1 MVDLP
6 AAGRCIV
13 VAVEPLTIGDLA
25 ARLGVPVRT
34 VRFWS
39 DEGLVDPPA
48 RSSGGYRLYDAPAVA
63 RLDLVRTLRELGLG
77 LPAIRELL
85 ARRRSVRE
93 VAAEHVQALDA
104 EIRLLRLR
112 RALLSHVATVGST
125 TEEMSIVHDLATLS
139 ARERQRMIDDFV
151 ARAFGGVPDDAPGAG
166 IAQGMRTLPA
176 ELPEEPTAE
185 QVAAW
190 LELAHLVA
198 DDSFEARVR
207 EMALAGAAATPVEPD
222 AMAAD
227 MGRMQTLGR
236 RALADGVAPGS
247 AEAERLVAELLDD
260 GRADAPDRRTALAD
274 RLATFTDAR
283 VERYWQLLGVLN
295 GWPPFEPA
303 VPAVEWWIAALR
315 ARPE

>member
-1 MVDLP
+1 ML
-6 AAGRCIV
+6 G
-13 VAVEPLTIGDLA
+13 VEPLTIGELA

-39 DEGLVDPPA
+39 DEGLVDPPV
-48 RSSGGYRLYDAPAVA
+48 RSGGGYRLYDAPAVA

-85 ARRRSVRE
+85 AQRRAVRE
-93 VAAEHVQALDA
+93 VAAEHVRALDG

-112 RALLSHVATVGST
+112 RTLLQHVATVGST
-125 TEEMSIVHDLATLS
+125 TEEMRIVHDLATLS
-139 ARERQRMIDDFV
+139 ARERQQMIDDFV
-151 ARAFGGVPDDAPGAG
+151 ARVFGEVPDDAPGAG

-176 ELPEEPTAE
+176 ELPHEPTPE
-185 QVAAW
+185 QVSAW
-190 LELAHLVA
+190 LELAGLVA
-198 DDSFEARVR
+198 DPTFAARVR
-207 EMALAGAAATPVEPD
+207 EMAVAGAAATPEEPD

-236 RALADGVAPGS
+236 QALTDGVAPGS

-260 GRADAPDRRTALAD
+260 GRATAPDRRTVLAD
-274 RLATFTDAR
+274 RLAVFTDAR

-295 GWPPFEPA
+295 EWPPFEPA

-315 ARPE
+315 GREG

>member
-1 MVDLP
+1 VDDG
-6 AAGRCIV
+6 A
-13 VAVEPLTIGDLA
+13 LTIGQLA
-25 ARLGVPVRT
+25 GRLGVPVRT

-48 RSSGGYRLYDAPAVA
+48 RSAGGYRLYDAAAVA

-85 ARRRSVRE
+85 ARRRTVAE
-93 VAAEHVQALDA
+93 VAAEHVRALDA

-112 RALLSHVATVGST
+112 RTLLRFVATAGTT
-125 TEEMSIVHDLATLS
+125 TEEMGIVHDLAALS
-139 ARERQRMIDDFV
+139 ARERQQMIDEFV
-151 ARAFGGVPDDAPGAG
+151 ARAFAGLPDDAPGAG
-166 IAQGMRTLPA
+166 IAAGMRWLPA

-185 QVAAW
+185 QVGAW

-198 DDSFEARVR
+198 DPSFADRVR
-207 EMALAGAAATPVEPD
+207 EMAVAGAGATPEEPD
-222 AMAAD
+222 TLGAD
-227 MGRMQTLGR
+227 AGRMVTLGR
-236 RALADGVAPGS
+236 RALADGVPAGTPA
-247 AEAERLVAELLDD
+247 AEALVAEWLGEAGS
-260 GRADAPDRRTALAD
+260 GRRSELAD

-295 GWPPFEPA
+295 GWPPFEPS

-315 ARPE
+315 AR

>member
-1 MVDLP
+1 VD
-6 AAGRCIV
+6 A
-13 VAVEPLTIGDLA
+13 LTIGELA

-48 RSSGGYRLYDAPAVA
+48 RSGGGYRLYDAQAVA

-77 LPAIRELL
+77 LPAVREVL

-93 VAAEHVQALDA
+93 VAAEHVRALDG
-104 EIRLLRLR
+104 EIRLLKLR
-112 RALLSHVATVGST
+112 RALLQHVATVGST
-125 TEEMSIVHDLATLS
+125 TEEMRIVHDLATLS
-139 ARERQRMIDDFV
+139 ARERQQMIDDFV
-151 ARAFGGVPDDAPGAG
+151 ARVFDDVPDDAPGAG
-166 IAQGMRTLPA
+166 IAQGMRTMPA
-176 ELPEEPTAE
+176 ELPDEPTPE

-190 LELAHLVA
+190 LELAGLVA
-198 DDSFEARVR
+198 DPSFEARVR
-207 EMALAGAAATPVEPD
+207 EMALAGAAATPEAPD

-236 RALADGVAPGS
+236 QALADGVVPGNP
-247 AEAERLVAELLDD
+247 EAERLVAELLGD
-260 GRADAPDRRTALAD
+260 GRGAAPDRRTALAD
-274 RLATFTDAR
+274 RLATFIDAR

-295 GWPPFEPA
+295 GWPLFEPA

-315 ARPE
+315 ARAG

>member
-1 MVDLP
+1 MDGT
-6 AAGRCIV
+6 A
-13 VAVEPLTIGDLA
+13 LTIGELA

-48 RSSGGYRLYDAPAVA
+48 RSAGGYRLYDAAAVA

-85 ARRRSVRE
+85 ARRRTVAE
-93 VAAEHVQALDA
+93 VAAEHVRALDA

-112 RALLSHVATVGST
+112 RTLLQFVAAADPT
-125 TEEMSIVHDLATLS
+125 TEEMGIVHDLATLS
-139 ARERQRMIDDFV
+139 ARERQQLIDDFV
-151 ARAFGGVPDDAPGAG
+151 ARTFEGVPEDAPGAG
-166 IAQGMRTLPA
+166 IAAGMRTLPA
-176 ELPEEPTAE
+176 ELPEDPTPE
-185 QVAAW
+185 QVGAW
-190 LELAHLVA
+190 LELARLVA
-198 DDSFEARVR
+198 DPAFAGRVR
-207 EMALAGAAATPVEPD
+207 EMALAGAGATPEEPD
-222 AMAAD
+222 TLGAD
-227 MGRMQTLGR
+227 TGRMVSLGR

-247 AEAERLVAELLDD
+247 PGAEALVVEWLGEDAGDRER
-260 GRADAPDRRTALAD
+260 LAD

-295 GWPPFEPA
+295 DWAPFEPS

-315 ARPE
+315 AR